1 MPEKSY
7 LSRYLGIYRYLI
19 SKSSRLVLPLVIQVL
34 FVLLS
39 IYFTLVYR
47 GNEFTTTNI
56 YYLIAFYS
64 YTSLSLLSYTCS
76 RLYFEGVR
84 SPYPMVPIQYRI
96 KYDFIKNFIL
106 IMPVSLTLGLYWKF
120 YGAELPLVIIGLLF
134 FGTSLIY
141 RIVHEHSIYRMSD
154 KLNEMFVI
162 KEATDG
168 RI

>member
-1 MPEKSY
+1 M
-7 LSRYLGIYRYLI
+7 
-19 SKSSRLVLPLVIQVL
+19 
-34 FVLLS
+34 
-39 IYFTLVYR
+39 
-47 GNEFTTTNI
+47 
-56 YYLIAFYS
+56 
-64 YTSLSLLSYTCS
+64 
-76 RLYFEGVR
+76 EGVR
-84 SPYPMVPIQYRI
+84 STYLVVPLEYRL
-96 KYDFIKNFIL
+96 KYDFIKLFIL

>member
-19 SKSSRLVLPLVIQVL
+19 SKSLRLVLPLVIQVL

-39 IYFTLVYR
+39 VYFTLVYH
-47 GNEFTTTNI
+47 GNEFTTANI

-64 YTSLSLLSYTCS
+64 YTSLSLLNYTCS
-76 RLYFEGVR
+76 RLYIEGVR
-84 SPYPMVPIQYRI
+84 STYLVVPLEYRI
-96 KYDFIKNFIL
+96 KYDFIKLFML

>member
-1 MPEKSY
+1 M
-7 LSRYLGIYRYLI
+7 
-19 SKSSRLVLPLVIQVL
+19 RLVLPLVIQVL

-39 IYFTLVYR
+39 VYFTLVYR
-47 GNEFTTTNI
+47 GNEFTTANI

-64 YTSLSLLSYTCS
+64 YTSLSLLNYTCS
-76 RLYFEGVR
+76 RLYIEGVR
-84 SPYPMVPIQYRI
+84 STYLVVPLEYRI
-96 KYDFIKNFIL
+96 KYDFIKLFIL